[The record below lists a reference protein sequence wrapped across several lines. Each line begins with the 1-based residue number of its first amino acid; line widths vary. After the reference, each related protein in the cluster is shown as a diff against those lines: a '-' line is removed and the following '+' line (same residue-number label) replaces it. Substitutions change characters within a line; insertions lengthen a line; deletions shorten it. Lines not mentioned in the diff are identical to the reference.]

1 MMFVRETDPMLRR
14 FERNQALVCALMAM
28 VAAAGGRLDM
38 AAGVLGGTLLMV
50 IGYAG
55 IKAIVNVLTEKAI
68 RGKRAENGRSGAR
81 RHAWAL
87 VKFVTSYA
95 LLALAAYVMLVRLH
109 LHPLGV
115 VLGASTPVISV
126 AIEAVGIA
134 RRLSRAGH
142 SK

>member
-14 FERNQALVCALMAM
+14 FERNQVVVCTLMAV
-28 VAAAGGRLDM
+28 VAAVAGRLDL
-38 AAGVLGGTLLMV
+38 AAGVVGGTLLMA

-68 RGKRAENGRSGAR
+68 RGRQAENTRSRAR
-81 RHAWAL
+81 RGAWAL

-126 AIEAVGIA
+126 AIEGVGIA